1 MYEVFWP
8 AEYYIIRGCGAGV
21 QILMSSHCMLMPAAL
36 GIHHVFRSSLALSP
50 SFLLS
55 FLMLSFFVKCYYVG

>member
-1 MYEVFWP
+1 
-8 AEYYIIRGCGAGV
+8 
-21 QILMSSHCMLMPAAL
+21 MPAAL

-55 FLMLSFFVKCYYVG
+55 FLMFSFVKRILGSVICIESILSDTLKL